1 MCGGPKSALRRE
13 LPNHVTLLSLTAE
26 QIDCSLQKKKSLGC
40 QQHVHPYSI
49 RKKMKD
55 VEKGFLNKVNL
66 LKRSYFL
73 PIDLLA
79 DLFFKVIPT
88 PFLYGEVH
96 KTMNNLRLIRV
107 IST

>member
-26 QIDCSLQKKKSLGC
+26 QIDCSLKKKSLGC

-49 RKKMKD
+49 RKQMKD
-55 VEKGFLNKVNL
+55 VKKGFLNKVNL

-73 PIDLLA
+73 PINLLA
-79 DLFFKVIPT
+79 DLFSLIFSSK
-88 PFLYGEVH
+88 LYRRPSCMGKFIEQ
-96 KTMNNLRLIRV
+96 
-107 IST
+107 

>member
-1 MCGGPKSALRRE
+1 
-13 LPNHVTLLSLTAE
+13 
-26 QIDCSLQKKKSLGC
+26 
-40 QQHVHPYSI
+40 
-49 RKKMKD
+49 MKD

>member
-49 RKKMKD
+49 RKQMKD
-55 VEKGFLNKVNL
+55 VKKGFLNKVNL

-73 PIDLLA
+73 PINLLA
-79 DLFFKVIPT
+79 DLFSLIFSSK
-88 PFLYGEVH
+88 LYRRPSCMGKFIEQ
-96 KTMNNLRLIRV
+96 
-107 IST
+107 